1 MYSDH
6 LRAELARQRIAEL
19 LAEADRQRLIRQAR
33 RHHTASSAPPGRPM
47 TVLVALARRVRR
59 ARRPA
64 DVTA

>member
-19 LAEADRQRLIRQAR
+19 VAEADRQRLIRQAR
-33 RHHTASSAPPGRPM
+33 RHHTASSARPGRP
-47 TVLVALARRVRR
+47 TVLVALTRRVRR